1 MKEMLKRMKNVCVVL
16 SVFIVF
22 GISFSACHK
31 TDKPIVLD
39 TEVIGFDDFGNALL
53 KLTPE
58 EMADA
63 GFELGDVLQMTSSDT
78 VFSLPYYDGYYCGF
92 GVFRL
97 SVTMII
103 RMSLLRHLSPLYLI
117 ILELLR
123 EQNSLSACLKR
134 VVLLIFSRL
143 WV

>member
-53 KLTPE
+53 KLTPK

-63 GFELGDVLQMTSSDT
+63 GFELGDVLQMASSDT

-92 GVFRL
+92 GGIQAVSYNDYPNVFIA
-97 SVTMII
+97 S
-103 RMSLLRHLSPLYLI
+103 SFSPVPDNLGI
-117 ILELLR
+117 VAER
-123 EQNSLSACLKR
+123 
-134 VVLLIFSRL
+134 
-143 WV
+143 